1 MPCAMTWSCVW
12 SGERMM
18 SCSCR
23 MSGRCMIMAC
33 VMGVLVFGIVVV
45 TLFQLYKYLFVITC
59 SCKILSNLRSIVLS
73 FVSIVLKSIM
83 RRMNIMMNNI
93 TAVNVPFNE
102 SSIAFIIL

>member
-1 MPCAMTWSCVW
+1 MPCDMTWSCVW

-33 VMGVLVFGIVVV
+33 VMGVCGFGLVVV

-59 SCKILSNLRSIVLS
+59 SCKILSNFWSIVLS
-73 FVSIVLKSIM
+73 FLTIIVI
-83 RRMNIMMNNI
+83 
-93 TAVNVPFNE
+93 
-102 SSIAFIIL
+102 SIARIMNRMVNNM

>member
-33 VMGVLVFGIVVV
+33 VMGVWGVGLVFV

-59 SCKILSNLRSIVLS
+59 SCKILSNFWSIVLS
-73 FVSIVLKSIM
+73 FLTIIVI
-83 RRMNIMMNNI
+83 
-93 TAVNVPFNE
+93 
-102 SSIAFIIL
+102 SIARIMNRMVNNM

>member
-1 MPCAMTWSCVW
+1 MPCAMTWSCVL

-33 VMGVLVFGIVVV
+33 VMGVWWFGLVVV

-59 SCKILSNLRSIVLS
+59 SCKILSNFWSILLS
-73 FVSIVLKSIM
+73 FVIKTIKQ
-83 RRMNIMMNNI
+83 
-93 TAVNVPFNE
+93 NE
-102 SSIAFIIL
+102 EKIII